1 VLSRPVQTAHGPR
14 QPSPH
19 LMRSVMHTRGSRELR
34 GKDRVTESVRLRR
47 SGDERSS
54 MARVR
59 SLHHAFDGG
68 ASMLAASAESD
79 RLDDTR
85 AQVQAKVAVNTAVIT
100 SIWSAGGP

>member
-1 VLSRPVQTAHGPR
+1 
-14 QPSPH
+14 
-19 LMRSVMHTRGSRELR
+19 MHTRGNR
-34 GKDRVTESVRLRR
+34 GLWAKGRVGESVRLRR

-59 SLHHAFDGG
+59 SLRHAFDGG
-68 ASMLAASAESD
+68 ASMLAASAGSD

-100 SIWSAGGP
+100 SIRSAGGP